1 MILKQV
7 IKIKVSEIFTS
18 FQGEGP
24 YVGTPATFLREG
36 PYVGTPAT
44 FLRLYG
50 CNLDC
55 EWCDTDIS
63 TYEILSVDDVAEILL
78 TQMEFNNIK
87 TLIITGGEPTL
98 QMEEIKRLIK
108 ELPDDIR
115 IQMETNGSIFEYIP
129 EIEYVISPKEDK
141 EKVFKNYYAY
151 ENTFF
156 KFVITSQDDLDEVIA
171 LKEKYDYDKPIWLQG
186 EFSKDAEMADLI
198 RENFP
203 RLENVKLSVQTHK
216 YLNQR

>member
-1 MILKQV
+1 M

-24 YVGTPATFLREG
+24 YVGTPATFLR
-36 PYVGTPAT
+36 
-44 FLRLYG
+44 LYG
-50 CNLDC
+50 CNLEC

-63 TYEILSVDDVAEILL
+63 TYEILSVDDVAEIIL

-108 ELPDDIR
+108 ELPEDIK
-115 IQMETNGSIFEYIP
+115 IQMETNGSLFEYIP
-129 EIEYVISPKEDK
+129 EIEYVISPKQDK
-141 EKVFKNYYAY
+141 EKVFENYYNY

-156 KFVITSQDDLDEVIA
+156 KFVITSQEDIDEVIS
-171 LKEKYDYDKPIWLQG
+171 LKEKYGYDKTIWLQG
-186 EFSKDAEMADLI
+186 EFSQDAEMADLI

-203 RLENVKLSVQTHK
+203 RLDNVKLSVQTHK

>member
-1 MILKQV
+1 M

-24 YVGTPATFLREG
+24 YVGTPATFLR
-36 PYVGTPAT
+36 
-44 FLRLYG
+44 LYG

-55 EWCDTDIS
+55 PWCDTDIS
-63 TYEILSVDDVAEILL
+63 TYEIMSVDDVAEILL

-98 QMEEIKRLIK
+98 QMDEIKRLIK
-108 ELPDDIR
+108 EFPNEIKVQL
-115 IQMETNGSIFEYIP
+115 ETNGSIFDYI
-129 EIEYVISPKEDK
+129 ETVDYVISPKEDK
-141 EKVFKNYYAY
+141 EKVFENYYKF

-156 KFVITSQDDLDEVIA
+156 KFVISSQEDIDEVIS
-171 LKEKYDYDKPIWLQG
+171 LKDKYDYEKTIWLQP
-186 EFSKDAEMADLI
+186 EFSKDIDIVNLI

-203 RLENVKLSVQTHK
+203 RLKNVKLSVQTHK

>member
-1 MILKQV
+1 MIE
-7 IKIKVSEIFTS
+7 IKVSEIFTS
-18 FQGEGP
+18 FQG
-24 YVGTPATFLREG
+24 EG

-63 TYEILSVDDVAEILL
+63 TYEILSVDDVAEILI

-98 QMEEIKRLIK
+98 QMEELKRLIK
-108 ELPDDIR
+108 EIPDDIK
-115 IQMETNGSIFEYIP
+115 IQIETNGSIFEYIP

-141 EKVFKNYYAY
+141 ERVFKNYYNY

-156 KFVITSQDDLDEVIA
+156 KFVITSQEDLDEVIA
-171 LKEKYDYDKPIWLQG
+171 LKEKYDYEKPIWLQG

-203 RLENVKLSVQTHK
+203 RLKNIKLSVQTHK

>member
-1 MILKQV
+1 M

-24 YVGTPATFLREG
+24 YI
-36 PYVGTPAT
+36 GTPAT

-50 CNLDC
+50 CNLNC

-63 TYEILSVDDVAEILL
+63 TYEMLSVDDVAEILI
-78 TQMEFNNIK
+78 TQMEFNNIN
-87 TLIITGGEPTL
+87 LLVITGGEPTL

-108 ELPDDIR
+108 ELPDDIK
-115 IQMETNGSIFEYIP
+115 IQLETNGSIFEYLP

-141 EKVFKNYYAY
+141 EKVFENYYKY
-151 ENTFF
+151 ENVFF
-156 KFVITSQDDLDEVIA
+156 KFVITSKEDIDEVISI
-171 LKEKYDYDKPIWLQG
+171 KNKYGYDKTIWLQG
-186 EFSKDAEMADLI
+186 EFSRDALMADLI

-203 RLENVKLSVQTHK
+203 RLKNTF
-216 YLNQR
+216 LNNILI

>member
-1 MILKQV
+1 M

-24 YVGTPATFLREG
+24 YVGTPATFLR
-36 PYVGTPAT
+36 
-44 FLRLYG
+44 LYG
-50 CNLDC
+50 CNLNC

-63 TYEILSVDDVAEILL
+63 TYEMLSVDDVAEILI
-78 TQMEFNNIK
+78 TQMEFNNIE

-98 QMEEIKRLIK
+98 QMEEVKRLIE

-115 IQMETNGSIFEYIP
+115 IQMETNGSLFEYIP
-129 EIEYVISPKEDK
+129 EVEFVISPKEDK
-141 EKVFKNYYAY
+141 EKVFENYYKY
-151 ENTFF
+151 ENVFF
-156 KFVITSQDDLDEVIA
+156 KFVITSQEDIDEVIS
-171 LKEKYDYDKPIWLQG
+171 LKEKYGYDKTIWLQG
-186 EFSKDAEMADLI
+186 EFSQDGKMADLI

>member
-1 MILKQV
+1 M

-24 YVGTPATFLREG
+24 YVGTPATFLR
-36 PYVGTPAT
+36 
-44 FLRLYG
+44 LYG
-50 CNLDC
+50 CNLNC
-55 EWCDTDIS
+55 PWCDTDIS
-63 TYEILSVDDVAEILL
+63 TYEILSVDDVCEILL
-78 TQMEFNNIK
+78 TQMEFNNIQ

-108 ELPDDIR
+108 ELPDDIK
-115 IQMETNGSIFEYIP
+115 IQMETNGSLFEYVD

-141 EKVFKNYYAY
+141 EKVFENYYKY
-151 ENTFF
+151 ENVFF
-156 KFVITSQDDLDEVIA
+156 KFVITSQEDLNEVIA
-171 LKEKYDYDKPIWLQG
+171 LKSKYNYGRTIWLQP
-186 EFSKDAEMADLI
+186 EFSQDADIADLI

>member
-1 MILKQV
+1 M

-24 YVGTPATFLREG
+24 YI
-36 PYVGTPAT
+36 GTPAT

-50 CNLDC
+50 CNLNC

-63 TYEILSVDDVAEILL
+63 TYEMLSVDDVAEILI

-87 TLIITGGEPTL
+87 LLVITGGEPTL

-108 ELPDDIR
+108 ELPEDIK
-115 IQMETNGSIFEYIP
+115 IQLETNGSIFEYLP
-129 EIEYVISPKEDK
+129 EMEYVVSPKEDK
-141 EKVFKNYYAY
+141 EKIFENYYKY
-151 ENTFF
+151 ENVFF
-156 KFVITSQDDLDEVIA
+156 KFVITSQEDIDEVISI
-171 LKEKYDYDKPIWLQG
+171 KDKYGYNKTIWLQG
-186 EFSKDAEMADLI
+186 EFSKDDQMADLI

-203 RLENVKLSVQTHK
+203 RLENIKLSVQTHK

>member
-1 MILKQV
+1 M

-24 YVGTPATFLREG
+24 YVGTPATFLR
-36 PYVGTPAT
+36 
-44 FLRLYG
+44 LYG
-50 CNLDC
+50 CNLNC

-63 TYEILSVDDVAEILL
+63 TYEILSVDEVAEILI
-78 TQMEFNNIK
+78 TQMEFNNIQ

-98 QMEEIKRLIK
+98 QMGEIKRLIK
-108 ELPDDIR
+108 ELPDDIK
-115 IQMETNGSIFEYIP
+115 IQLETNGSIFEYLP
-129 EIEYVISPKEDK
+129 EMEYVISPKVDK
-141 EKVFKNYYAY
+141 EKVFENYYKY
-151 ENTFF
+151 ENVFF
-156 KFVITSQDDLDEVIA
+156 KFVICSQEDIDEVIE
-171 LKEKYDYDKPIWLQG
+171 LKNKYCYDKTIWLQG
-186 EFSKDAEMADLI
+186 EFSRDDEMADLI

>member
-1 MILKQV
+1 M

-24 YVGTPATFLREG
+24 YVGTPATFLR
-36 PYVGTPAT
+36 
-44 FLRLYG
+44 LYG
-50 CNLDC
+50 CNLEC

-63 TYEILSVDDVAEILL
+63 TYEILSVDDVAEIIL

-108 ELPDDIR
+108 ELPDDIK
-115 IQMETNGSIFEYIP
+115 IQIETNGSLFEYIP
-129 EIEYVISPKEDK
+129 EIEYVISPKEEK
-141 EKVFKNYYAY
+141 EKVFKNYYNY
-151 ENTFF
+151 ENAFF
-156 KFVITSQDDLDEVIA
+156 KFVITSQEDIDEVIS
-171 LKEKYDYDKPIWLQG
+171 LKNKYAYDKTIWLQG
-186 EFSKDAEMADLI
+186 EFSQDAEMADLI

-203 RLENVKLSVQTHK
+203 RLKNVKLSVQTHK

>member
-1 MILKQV
+1 M

-24 YVGTPATFLREG
+24 YVGTPATFLR
-36 PYVGTPAT
+36 
-44 FLRLYG
+44 LYG
-50 CNLDC
+50 CNLNC

-63 TYEILSVDDVAEILL
+63 TYEMLSVDDVAEIIL

-108 ELPDDIR
+108 ELPEDIK
-115 IQMETNGSIFEYIP
+115 IQMETNGSLFEYVP

-141 EKVFKNYYAY
+141 EKVFENYYKF

-156 KFVITSQDDLDEVIA
+156 KFVITSQEDIDEVIS
-171 LKEKYDYDKPIWLQG
+171 LKEKYTYDKAIWLQG
-186 EFSKDAEMADLI
+186 EFSQDAEMADLI

>member
-1 MILKQV
+1 M

-24 YVGTPATFLREG
+24 YVGTPS
-36 PYVGTPAT
+36 T

-63 TYEILSVDDVAEILL
+63 TYEMLSVDDVAEILL

>member
-24 YVGTPATFLREG
+24 YVGTPS
-36 PYVGTPAT
+36 T

-141 EKVFKNYYAY
+141 ERVFKNYYAY

>member
-1 MILKQV
+1 M

-24 YVGTPATFLREG
+24 YVGTPATFLR
-36 PYVGTPAT
+36 
-44 FLRLYG
+44 LYG

-55 EWCDTDIS
+55 QWCDTDIS
-63 TYEILSVDDVAEILL
+63 TYELLSVDDVAEILL

-108 ELPDDIR
+108 ELPEDIK
-115 IQMETNGSIFEYIP
+115 IQMETNGLLFEYIP

-141 EKVFKNYYAY
+141 EKVFENYYKY

-156 KFVITSQDDLDEVIA
+156 KFVITSQEDMDEVIS
-171 LKEKYDYDKPIWLQG
+171 LKEKYDYNKTIWLQP
-186 EFSKDAEMADLI
+186 EFSQDVEITNLI

-203 RLENVKLSVQTHK
+203 HLENVKLSVQTHK

>member
-1 MILKQV
+1 M

-24 YVGTPATFLREG
+24 YI
-36 PYVGTPAT
+36 GTPAT

-50 CNLDC
+50 CNLNC

-63 TYEILSVDDVAEILL
+63 TYEMLSVDDVAEILI

-87 TLIITGGEPTL
+87 LLVITGGEPTL
-98 QMEEIKRLIK
+98 QMDEIKRLIK
-108 ELPDDIR
+108 ELPEDIK
-115 IQMETNGSIFEYIP
+115 IQLETNGSIFEYLP
-129 EIEYVISPKEDK
+129 EMEYVVSPKEDK
-141 EKVFKNYYAY
+141 EKVFENYYKY
-151 ENTFF
+151 ENVFF
-156 KFVITSQDDLDEVIA
+156 KFVITSQEDIDEVISI
-171 LKEKYDYDKPIWLQG
+171 KDKYGYNKTIWLQG
-186 EFSKDAEMADLI
+186 EFSKDDQMADLI

-216 YLNQR
+216 YLSQR

>member
-1 MILKQV
+1 M

-24 YVGTPATFLREG
+24 YVGTPATFLR
-36 PYVGTPAT
+36 
-44 FLRLYG
+44 LYG
-50 CNLDC
+50 CNLNC

-63 TYEILSVDDVAEILL
+63 TYEMLSVDDVAEILI
-78 TQMEFNNIK
+78 TQMEFNNIE

-98 QMEEIKRLIK
+98 QMEEVKRLIE

-115 IQMETNGSIFEYIP
+115 IQMETNGSLFEYIP
-129 EIEYVISPKEDK
+129 EVEFVISPKEDK
-141 EKVFKNYYAY
+141 EKVFENYYQY
-151 ENTFF
+151 ENVFF
-156 KFVITSQDDLDEVIA
+156 KFVITSQEDIDEVIS
-171 LKEKYDYDKPIWLQG
+171 LKEKYGYDKTIWLQG
-186 EFSKDAEMADLI
+186 EFSQDGEMADLI

>member
-1 MILKQV
+1 MIE
-7 IKIKVSEIFTS
+7 IKVSEIFTS

-24 YVGTPATFLREG
+24 YI
-36 PYVGTPAT
+36 GTPAT

-63 TYEILSVDDVAEILL
+63 TYEMLSVDDVAEILM
-78 TQMEFNNIK
+78 TQMEFNNIN
-87 TLIITGGEPTL
+87 LLVITGGEPTL

-108 ELPDDIR
+108 ELPEDIK
-115 IQMETNGSIFEYIP
+115 IQLETNGSIFEYLP

-141 EKVFKNYYAY
+141 EKVFENYHKYD
-151 ENTFF
+151 NVFF
-156 KFVITSQDDLDEVIA
+156 KFVITCEEDIDEVISI
-171 LKEKYDYDKPIWLQG
+171 KNKYGYDKTIWLQG
-186 EFSKDAEMADLI
+186 EFSKDALMADLI

-203 RLENVKLSVQTHK
+203 RLKNIKLSVQTHK
-216 YLNQR
+216 YLKQR

>member
-1 MILKQV
+1 M

-24 YVGTPATFLREG
+24 YVGTPATFLR
-36 PYVGTPAT
+36 
-44 FLRLYG
+44 LYG
-50 CNLDC
+50 CNLNC

-63 TYEILSVDDVAEILL
+63 TYEMLSVDDVAEILI
-78 TQMEFNNIK
+78 TQMEFNNIE

-98 QMEEIKRLIK
+98 QMEEVKRLIK
-108 ELPDDIR
+108 ELPDDIK
-115 IQMETNGSIFEYIP
+115 IQMETNGSLFEYIP
-129 EIEYVISPKEDK
+129 EVEFVISPKEDK
-141 EKVFKNYYAY
+141 EKVFENYYKY
-151 ENTFF
+151 DNVFF
-156 KFVITSQDDLDEVIA
+156 KFVITSQEDIDEVIS
-171 LKEKYDYDKPIWLQG
+171 LKEKYGYDKTIWLQG
-186 EFSKDAEMADLI
+186 EFSQDGEMADLI

>member
-1 MILKQV
+1 M

-24 YVGTPATFLREG
+24 YVGTPATFLR
-36 PYVGTPAT
+36 
-44 FLRLYG
+44 LYG
-50 CNLDC
+50 CNLNC

-63 TYEILSVDDVAEILL
+63 TYEMLSVDDVAEILI

-98 QMEEIKRLIK
+98 QMEEVKRLIE
-108 ELPDDIR
+108 ELPDDVR
-115 IQMETNGSIFEYIP
+115 IQMETNGSLFEYIP
-129 EIEYVISPKEDK
+129 EVEFVISPKEDK
-141 EKVFKNYYAY
+141 EKVFENYYKY
-151 ENTFF
+151 ENVFF
-156 KFVITSQDDLDEVIA
+156 KFVITSQEDIDEVISI
-171 LKEKYDYDKPIWLQG
+171 KEKYGYDKTIWLQG
-186 EFSKDAEMADLI
+186 EFSQDGEMADLI

-203 RLENVKLSVQTHK
+203 RLENIKLSVQTHK

>member
-1 MILKQV
+1 M

-24 YVGTPATFLREG
+24 YVGA
-36 PYVGTPAT
+36 PAT

-50 CNLDC
+50 CNLNC
-55 EWCDTDIS
+55 PWCDTDIS
-63 TYEILSVDDVAEILL
+63 TYEMLSVDDVAEILM
-78 TQMEFNNIK
+78 TQMEFNNIN
-87 TLIITGGEPTL
+87 LLVITGGEPTL

-108 ELPDDIR
+108 ELPEDIK
-115 IQMETNGSIFEYIP
+115 IQLETNGSIFEYLP

-141 EKVFKNYYAY
+141 EKVFENYYKY
-151 ENTFF
+151 ENVFF
-156 KFVITSQDDLDEVIA
+156 KFVITCEEDIDEVISI
-171 LKEKYDYDKPIWLQG
+171 KNKYGYDKTIWLQG
-186 EFSKDAEMADLI
+186 EFSRDALMADLI